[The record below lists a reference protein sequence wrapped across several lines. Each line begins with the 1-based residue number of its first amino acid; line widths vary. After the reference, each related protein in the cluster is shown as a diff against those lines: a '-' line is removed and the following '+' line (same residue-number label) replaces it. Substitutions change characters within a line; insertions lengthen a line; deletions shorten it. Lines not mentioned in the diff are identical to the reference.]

1 MAYALPQRFVLDQA
15 VEGRAQGDSIAFAF
29 AVAVAVDVYMYD
41 VPGIAAFCIRLI
53 VGVNQHATKIRG

>member
-29 AVAVAVDVYMYD
+29 AVAVAVAVA
-41 VPGIAAFCIRLI
+41 VAAAIAVDYYYA
-53 VGVNQHATKIRG
+53 